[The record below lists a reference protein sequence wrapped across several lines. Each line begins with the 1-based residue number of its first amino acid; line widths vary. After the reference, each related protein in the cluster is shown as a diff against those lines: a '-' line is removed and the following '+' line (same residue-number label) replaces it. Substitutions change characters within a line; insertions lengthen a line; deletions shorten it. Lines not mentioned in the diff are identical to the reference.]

1 VLEYIPST
9 VVPVPISGRIAMA
22 TRKSKILPE
31 NRSPRQRGAAAQEG
45 RARHAEAL
53 DDILVARQPLVGM
66 LQQDIEQLFG
76 NTLTTETGGV
86 PPLTLEGA
94 QRPQHW
100 ATRGMR
106 HFLNE
111 PEDNGYWDFFKI
123 SDGFLLSITDAQYR
137 KDTWVRVEGTAFFKL
152 RLLLAGSLRSASG
165 EIIAQ
170 APEALLYLSPG
181 ASRGGYYI
189 PGAQPIRMV
198 VLHCRPTV
206 LTRDFGLNSSE
217 VPPPLNKLFARN
229 PEAENQ
235 RISLDTSLMHA
246 VQLMV
251 ESRHK
256 MIPALRG
263 RYLEALST
271 EILLQVLGEFS
282 DRAMMSRA
290 PTGIRPRDVNSIYEA
305 RDYLTQH
312 YRNPPKIPELARM
325 VGLNQTKLK
334 AGFRE
339 VTKLTIY
346 SYITKCRMERAADL
360 LLNGNYGIAE
370 VAYEVGY
377 DYPAN
382 FTSAFK
388 KFYGKLPRSVTSRDR
403 TPYSRSV

>member
-1 VLEYIPST
+1 
-9 VVPVPISGRIAMA
+9 MA
-22 TRKSKILPE
+22 TRKSKIHSE
-31 NRSPRQRGAAAQEG
+31 NRSSKQRSSPAQEG
-45 RARHAEAL
+45 RLRAAEPL
-53 DDILVARQPLVGM
+53 DDMLVARQPLVGM
-66 LQQDIEQLFG
+66 LQQDIEQLLG
-76 NTLTTETGGV
+76 ATITAEPGGR

-111 PEDNGYWDFFKI
+111 PEDSGYWDFFKI

-137 KDTWVRVEGTAFFKL
+137 QDTWVRVEGTAFFKL
-152 RLLLAGSLRSASG
+152 RLLLTGSLRAASG

-170 APEALLYLSPG
+170 APEALLYISPG

-189 PGAQPIRMV
+189 LAAQPIRMV
-198 VLHCRPTV
+198 VLHCRPAI

-217 VPPPLNKLFARN
+217 IPPPLNKLFARS
-229 PEAENQ
+229 PEPENQ
-235 RISLDTSLMHA
+235 RLSLDTSLMHA

-256 MIPALRG
+256 MMPALRG

-271 EILLQVLGEFS
+271 EILLQVIGEFS
-282 DRAMMSRA
+282 NRAMMNRA
-290 PTGIRPRDVNSIYEA
+290 PTGIRPRDVNGIYEA

-388 KFYGKLPRSVTSRDR
+388 KFYGKLPRSLTSRDR
-403 TPYSRSV
+403 TPYARSV

>member
-1 VLEYIPST
+1 MT
-9 VVPVPISGRIAMA
+9 
-22 TRKSKILPE
+22 TRKSKIHAE
-31 NRSPRQRGAAAQEG
+31 NRSSKQRSAAAREG
-45 RARHAEAL
+45 HARAAEPL

-66 LQQDIEQLFG
+66 LQQDIEQLLG
-76 NTLTTETGGV
+76 ATLPPEPGGM

-111 PEDNGYWDFFKI
+111 PEDSGYWDFFKI

-137 KDTWVRVEGTAFFKL
+137 KDTWVRVEGTGFFKL
-152 RLLLAGSLRSASG
+152 RLLLTGSLRAASG

-170 APEALLYLSPG
+170 APEALLYISPG
-181 ASRGGYYI
+181 VGRGGYYI
-189 PGAQPIRMV
+189 LAAQPIRMV
-198 VLHCRPTV
+198 VLHCRPAV

-217 VPPPLNKLFARN
+217 IPPPLNRLFARS
-229 PEAENQ
+229 PEPENQ
-235 RISLDTSLMHA
+235 RLSLDTSLMHA

-256 MIPALRG
+256 MMPALRG

-271 EILLQVLGEFS
+271 EILLQVIGEFS
-282 DRAMMSRA
+282 NRAMMNRT
-290 PTGIRPRDVNSIYEA
+290 PTGIRPRDVNGIYEA

-388 KFYGKLPRSVTSRDR
+388 KFYGKLPRSMTSRDR
-403 TPYSRSV
+403 TRYSRSA

>member
-1 VLEYIPST
+1 
-9 VVPVPISGRIAMA
+9 MA
-22 TRKSKILPE
+22 TRKSKIHAE
-31 NRSPRQRGAAAQEG
+31 NRSSKQRSAAAREG
-45 RARHAEAL
+45 QVRAAEPL

-66 LQQDIEQLFG
+66 LQQDIEQLLG
-76 NTLTTETGGV
+76 ATLTPEPGGM

-111 PEDNGYWDFFKI
+111 PEDSGYWDFFKI

-152 RLLLAGSLRSASG
+152 RLLLTGSLRAASG

-170 APEALLYLSPG
+170 APEALLYISPG
-181 ASRGGYYI
+181 VGRGGYYI
-189 PGAQPIRMV
+189 LAAQPIRMV
-198 VLHCRPTV
+198 VLHCRPAV

-217 VPPPLNKLFARN
+217 IPPPLNKLFARS
-229 PEAENQ
+229 PEPENQ
-235 RISLDTSLMHA
+235 RLSLDTSLMHA

-256 MIPALRG
+256 MMPALRG

-271 EILLQVLGEFS
+271 EILLQVIGEFS
-282 DRAMMSRA
+282 NRAMMHRT
-290 PTGIRPRDVNSIYEA
+290 PTGIRPRDVNGIYEA

-388 KFYGKLPRSVTSRDR
+388 KFYGKLPRSMTSRDR
-403 TPYSRSV
+403 TRHSRSV

>member
-1 VLEYIPST
+1 
-9 VVPVPISGRIAMA
+9 M
-22 TRKSKILPE
+22 
-31 NRSPRQRGAAAQEG
+31 
-45 RARHAEAL
+45 L

-66 LQQDIEQLFG
+66 LQQDIEQLLG
-76 NTLTTETGGV
+76 DTLTTESGGM
-86 PPLTLEGA
+86 PLLTLEGA

-111 PEDNGYWDFFKI
+111 HEDSGYWDFFKI

-137 KDTWVRVEGTAFFKL
+137 KDAWVRVEGSGFFKL
-152 RLLLAGSLRSASG
+152 RLLLAGSLRAASG

-189 PGAQPIRMV
+189 LGGQPIRMV
-198 VLHCRPTV
+198 VLHCRPAV

-217 VPPPLNKLFARN
+217 VPAPLNKLFARN
-229 PEAENQ
+229 PEPENQ
-235 RISLDTSLMHA
+235 RLSLDTSLMHA

-251 ESRHK
+251 GSRHK
-256 MIPALRG
+256 MMPALRG

-271 EILLQVLGEFS
+271 EILLQVIGEFS
-282 DRAMMSRA
+282 NRAMVNRA

-388 KFYGKLPRSVTSRDR
+388 KFYGKLPRSMTSRDR
-403 TPYSRSV
+403 APYSRSI

>member
-1 VLEYIPST
+1 MARV
-9 VVPVPISGRIAMA
+9 GR
-22 TRKSKILPE
+22 E
-31 NRSPRQRGAAAQEG
+31 
-45 RARHAEAL
+45 RHTETL

-66 LQQDIEQLFG
+66 LQQDIEQLLG
-76 NTLTTETGGV
+76 NTLTTETGGM

-111 PEDNGYWDFFKI
+111 PEDSGYWDFFKI

>member
-1 VLEYIPST
+1 
-9 VVPVPISGRIAMA
+9 MA
-22 TRKSKILPE
+22 TRKSKTPPE
-31 NRSPRQRGAAAQEG
+31 NRLPRQRGATTQAG
-45 RARHAEAL
+45 RESPPEAL
-53 DDILVARQPLVGM
+53 DDMLVARQPLVGM
-66 LQQDIEQLFG
+66 LQQDIEQLLAD
-76 NTLTTETGGV
+76 TLTTESGRM

-111 PEDNGYWDFFKI
+111 HEDSGYWDFFKI

-152 RLLLAGSLRSASG
+152 RLLLTGSLRAASG

-181 ASRGGYYI
+181 ANRGGYYI
-189 PGAQPIRMV
+189 LAAQPIRMV
-198 VLHCRPTV
+198 VLHCRPAV
-206 LTRDFGLNSSE
+206 LTRDFGLDSSE
-217 VPPPLNKLFARN
+217 VPPPLNKLFTRN

-235 RISLDTSLMHA
+235 RISLDTNLMHA

-256 MIPALRG
+256 MMPALRG

-271 EILLQVLGEFS
+271 EILLQVIGDFS
-282 DRAMMSRA
+282 NRAMMNRA
-290 PTGIRPRDVNSIYEA
+290 PSGVRPRDVNGIYEA

-312 YRNPPKIPELARM
+312 YRSPPKIPELARM

-388 KFYGKLPRSVTSRDR
+388 KFYGKLPRSMTSRDR
-403 TPYSRSV
+403 APYSRDA

>member
-1 VLEYIPST
+1 VLEYNPS
-9 VVPVPISGRIAMA
+9 VVPVQISGRIAMA
-22 TRKSKILPE
+22 ARKSKIPPE
-31 NRSPRQRGAAAQEG
+31 HRPPRQRGATAQEG
-45 RARHAEAL
+45 PLRHADAL

-66 LQQDIEQLFG
+66 LQQDVEQLFG
-76 NTLTTETGGV
+76 NTLAVETGGM

-111 PEDNGYWDFFKI
+111 PEDSGYWDFFKI
-123 SDGFLLSITDAQYR
+123 SDGFLLSVTDAQYR

-170 APEALLYLSPG
+170 GPEALLYLSPG

-189 PGAQPIRMV
+189 LGAQPIRMV

-246 VQLMV
+246 VQLMI

-256 MIPALRG
+256 MMPALRG

-271 EILLQVLGEFS
+271 EILLQVLGEFR

-403 TPYSRSV
+403 MPYSRSVW

>member
-1 VLEYIPST
+1 
-9 VVPVPISGRIAMA
+9 M
-22 TRKSKILPE
+22 
-31 NRSPRQRGAAAQEG
+31 
-45 RARHAEAL
+45 RASEPL
-53 DDILVARQPLVGM
+53 DDMLVARQPLVGM
-66 LQQDIEQLFG
+66 LQQDIEQLLGATF
-76 NTLTTETGGV
+76 TAEPGGM

-111 PEDNGYWDFFKI
+111 PEDSGYWDFFKI

-152 RLLLAGSLRSASG
+152 RLLLTGSLRAASG

-170 APEALLYLSPG
+170 APEALLYISPG

-189 PGAQPIRMV
+189 LAAQPIRMV
-198 VLHCRPTV
+198 VLHCRPAI

-217 VPPPLNKLFARN
+217 IPPPLNKLFARS
-229 PEAENQ
+229 PEPENQ
-235 RISLDTSLMHA
+235 RLSLDTSLMHA

-256 MIPALRG
+256 MMPALRG

-271 EILLQVLGEFS
+271 EILLQVIGEFS
-282 DRAMMSRA
+282 NRAMMNRT
-290 PTGIRPRDVNSIYEA
+290 PTGIRPRDVNGIYEA

-388 KFYGKLPRSVTSRDR
+388 KFYGKLPRSLTSRDR
-403 TPYSRSV
+403 TPYARSV

>member
-1 VLEYIPST
+1 MT
-9 VVPVPISGRIAMA
+9 
-22 TRKSKILPE
+22 TRKSKIQAE
-31 NRSPRQRGAAAQEG
+31 NRSSKQRSAAAREG
-45 RARHAEAL
+45 HVRAAEPL

-66 LQQDIEQLFG
+66 LQQDIEQLLG
-76 NTLTTETGGV
+76 ATLTPEPGAM

-111 PEDNGYWDFFKI
+111 PEDSGYWDFFKI

-137 KDTWVRVEGTAFFKL
+137 KDTWVRVEGTGFFKL
-152 RLLLAGSLRSASG
+152 RLLLTGSLRAASG

-170 APEALLYLSPG
+170 APEALLYISPG
-181 ASRGGYYI
+181 VGRGGYYI
-189 PGAQPIRMV
+189 LAAQPIRMV
-198 VLHCRPTV
+198 VLHCRPAV

-217 VPPPLNKLFARN
+217 IPPPLNKLFARS
-229 PEAENQ
+229 PEPENQ
-235 RISLDTSLMHA
+235 RLSLDTSLMHA

-256 MIPALRG
+256 MMPALRG

-271 EILLQVLGEFS
+271 EILLQVIGEFS
-282 DRAMMSRA
+282 NRAMMNRT
-290 PTGIRPRDVNSIYEA
+290 PTGIRPRDVNGIYEA

-388 KFYGKLPRSVTSRDR
+388 KFYGKLPRSMTSRDR
-403 TPYSRSV
+403 TRYSRSA

>member
-1 VLEYIPST
+1 
-9 VVPVPISGRIAMA
+9 MA
-22 TRKSKILPE
+22 TRKSKIHSE
-31 NRSPRQRGAAAQEG
+31 NRSSKQRSSPAQEG
-45 RARHAEAL
+45 RLRAAEPL
-53 DDILVARQPLVGM
+53 DDMLVARQPLVGM
-66 LQQDIEQLFG
+66 LQQDIEQLLGATFAA
-76 NTLTTETGGV
+76 EPGGM

-111 PEDNGYWDFFKI
+111 PEDSGYWDFFKI

-137 KDTWVRVEGTAFFKL
+137 QDTWVRVEGTAFFKL
-152 RLLLAGSLRSASG
+152 RLLLTGSLRAASG

-170 APEALLYLSPG
+170 APEALLYISPG

-189 PGAQPIRMV
+189 LAAQPIRMV
-198 VLHCRPTV
+198 VLHCRPAI

-217 VPPPLNKLFARN
+217 IPPPLNKLFARS
-229 PEAENQ
+229 PEPENQ
-235 RISLDTSLMHA
+235 RLSLDTSLMHA

-256 MIPALRG
+256 MMPALRG

-271 EILLQVLGEFS
+271 EILLQVIGEFS
-282 DRAMMSRA
+282 NRAMMNRA
-290 PTGIRPRDVNSIYEA
+290 PTGIRPRDVNGIYEA

-388 KFYGKLPRSVTSRDR
+388 KFYGKLPRSLTSRDR
-403 TPYSRSV
+403 TPYARSV

>member
-1 VLEYIPST
+1 MV
-9 VVPVPISGRIAMA
+9 
-22 TRKSKILPE
+22 TRKSKIHSE
-31 NRSPRQRGAAAQEG
+31 NRSSKQRSSPAQEG
-45 RARHAEAL
+45 RLRASEPL
-53 DDILVARQPLVGM
+53 DDMLVARQPLVGM
-66 LQQDIEQLFG
+66 LQQDIEQLLGATF
-76 NTLTTETGGV
+76 TAEPGGM

-111 PEDNGYWDFFKI
+111 PEDSGYWDFFKI

-152 RLLLAGSLRSASG
+152 RLLLTGSLRAASG

-170 APEALLYLSPG
+170 APEALLYISPG

-189 PGAQPIRMV
+189 LAAQPIRMV
-198 VLHCRPTV
+198 VLHCRPAI

-217 VPPPLNKLFARN
+217 IPPPLNKLFARS
-229 PEAENQ
+229 PEPENQ
-235 RISLDTSLMHA
+235 RLSLDTSLMHA

-251 ESRHK
+251 ESRHN
-256 MIPALRG
+256 MMPALRG

-271 EILLQVLGEFS
+271 EILLQVIGEFS
-282 DRAMMSRA
+282 NRAMMNRA
-290 PTGIRPRDVNSIYEA
+290 PTGIRPRDVNGIYEA

-388 KFYGKLPRSVTSRDR
+388 KFYGKLPRSLTSRDR
-403 TPYSRSV
+403 TTYARSV

>member
-1 VLEYIPST
+1 
-9 VVPVPISGRIAMA
+9 MA
-22 TRKSKILPE
+22 TRKSKVLPE
-31 NRSPRQRGAAAQEG
+31 NRIPRQRGATTQAE
-45 RARHAEAL
+45 RERPSEARE
-53 DDILVARQPLVGM
+53 DIPVARQPLVGM
-66 LQQDIEQLFG
+66 LQQDIEQLLG
-76 NTLTTETGGV
+76 DTLTTESGRM

-94 QRPQHW
+94 QR
-100 ATRGMR
+100 
-106 HFLNE
+106 
-111 PEDNGYWDFFKI
+111 
-123 SDGFLLSITDAQYR
+123 DAQYR
-137 KDTWVRVEGTAFFKL
+137 KDTWVRVEGTGFFKL
-152 RLLLAGSLRSASG
+152 RLLLTGSLRAASG

-170 APEALLYLSPG
+170 APQALLYLSPG

-189 PGAQPIRMV
+189 LAAQPIRMV

-217 VPPPLNKLFARN
+217 VPPPLNKLFTRN

-235 RISLDTSLMHA
+235 RISLDTNLMHA
-246 VQLMV
+246 VQQMV
-251 ESRHK
+251 ESRYT
-256 MIPALRG
+256 MMPALRG

-271 EILLQVLGEFS
+271 EILLQVIGEFS
-282 DRAMMSRA
+282 NRAMMNRA
-290 PTGIRPRDVNSIYEA
+290 PTGVRARDVNGIYEA

-312 YRNPPKIPELARM
+312 YRNPPNIPELARM

-388 KFYGKLPRSVTSRDR
+388 KFYGKLPRSMTSRAR
-403 TPYSRSV
+403 APYSRSA

>member
-1 VLEYIPST
+1 MT
-9 VVPVPISGRIAMA
+9 A
-22 TRKSKILPE
+22 RKSKIHAE
-31 NRSPRQRGAAAQEG
+31 NRSSKLGSAAARDG
-45 RARHAEAL
+45 HVRAAEPL

-66 LQQDIEQLFG
+66 LQQDVEQLLG
-76 NTLTTETGGV
+76 ATLTPEPGAM

-111 PEDNGYWDFFKI
+111 PEDSGYWDFFKI

-137 KDTWVRVEGTAFFKL
+137 KDTWVRVEGTGFFKL
-152 RLLLAGSLRSASG
+152 RLLLTGSLRAASG

-170 APEALLYLSPG
+170 APEALLYISPG
-181 ASRGGYYI
+181 VGRGGYYI
-189 PGAQPIRMV
+189 LAAQPIRMV
-198 VLHCRPTV
+198 VLHCRPAV

-217 VPPPLNKLFARN
+217 IPPPLNRLFARS
-229 PEAENQ
+229 PEPENQ
-235 RISLDTSLMHA
+235 RLSLDTSLMHA

-256 MIPALRG
+256 MMPALRG

-271 EILLQVLGEFS
+271 EILLQVIGEFS
-282 DRAMMSRA
+282 NRAMMNRT
-290 PTGIRPRDVNSIYEA
+290 PTGIRPRDVNGIYEA

-388 KFYGKLPRSVTSRDR
+388 KFYGKLPRSMTSRDR
-403 TPYSRSV
+403 TRYSRSA

>member
-1 VLEYIPST
+1 MI
-9 VVPVPISGRIAMA
+9 
-22 TRKSKILPE
+22 
-31 NRSPRQRGAAAQEG
+31 
-45 RARHAEAL
+45 

-66 LQQDIEQLFG
+66 LQQDIEQLLG
-76 NTLTTETGGV
+76 DTLTESGGM

-111 PEDNGYWDFFKI
+111 QEDSGYWDFFKI
-123 SDGFLLSITDAQYR
+123 SDGFLLSITDAQYG

-152 RLLLAGSLRSASG
+152 RLLLSGSLRSASG

-189 PGAQPIRMV
+189 LGAQPIRMV
-198 VLHCRPTV
+198 VLHCRPAV

-217 VPPPLNKLFARN
+217 VPPPLDKLFARN
-229 PEAENQ
+229 PAENQ
-235 RISLDTSLMHA
+235 RLSLDTSLMHA

-256 MIPALRG
+256 MMPALRG

-271 EILLQVLGEFS
+271 EILLQVIGEFGN
-282 DRAMMSRA
+282 RAMVNRA
-290 PTGIRPRDVNSIYEA
+290 RTGIRPRDVNSIYEA

-388 KFYGKLPRSVTSRDR
+388 KFYGKLPRSITSRDR
-403 TPYSRSV
+403 ARY

>member
-1 VLEYIPST
+1 MP
-9 VVPVPISGRIAMA
+9 
-22 TRKSKILPE
+22 TRKSKPLPE
-31 NRSPRQRGAAAQEG
+31 TRSSRQRGAAAPERRQ
-45 RARHAEAL
+45 RPAEML

-66 LQQDIEQLFG
+66 LQQDIEQLLG
-76 NTLTTETGGV
+76 DTLTTESGGM
-86 PPLTLEGA
+86 PLLTLEGA

-111 PEDNGYWDFFKI
+111 HEDSGYWDFFKI

-137 KDTWVRVEGTAFFKL
+137 KDAWVRVEGSGFFKL
-152 RLLLAGSLRSASG
+152 RLLLAGSLRAASG

-189 PGAQPIRMV
+189 LGGQPIRMV
-198 VLHCRPTV
+198 VLHCRPAV

-217 VPPPLNKLFARN
+217 VPAPLNKLFARN
-229 PEAENQ
+229 PEPENQ
-235 RISLDTSLMHA
+235 RLSLDTSLMHA

-251 ESRHK
+251 GSRHK
-256 MIPALRG
+256 MMPALRG

-271 EILLQVLGEFS
+271 EILLQVIGEFS
-282 DRAMMSRA
+282 NRAMVNRA

-388 KFYGKLPRSVTSRDR
+388 KFYGKLPRSMTSRDR
-403 TPYSRSV
+403 APYSRSI

>member
-1 VLEYIPST
+1 
-9 VVPVPISGRIAMA
+9 MA
-22 TRKSKILPE
+22 TRKSKVLPE
-31 NRSPRQRGAAAQEG
+31 NRIPRQRGATTQAE
-45 RARHAEAL
+45 RERPSEARE
-53 DDILVARQPLVGM
+53 DIPVARQPLVGM
-66 LQQDIEQLFG
+66 LQQDIEQLLG
-76 NTLTTETGGV
+76 DTLTTESGRM

-111 PEDNGYWDFFKI
+111 QEDNGYWDFFKL

-137 KDTWVRVEGTAFFKL
+137 KDTWVRVEGTGFFKL
-152 RLLLAGSLRSASG
+152 RLLLTGSLRAASG
-165 EIIAQ
+165 DIIAQ
-170 APEALLYLSPG
+170 APQALLYLSPG

-189 PGAQPIRMV
+189 LAAQPIRMV

-206 LTRDFGLNSSE
+206 LTDFGLNSSE
-217 VPPPLNKLFARN
+217 VPPPLNKLFTRN

-235 RISLDTSLMHA
+235 RISLDTNLMHA
-246 VQLMV
+246 VQQMV
-251 ESRHK
+251 ESRYT
-256 MIPALRG
+256 MMPALRG

-271 EILLQVLGEFS
+271 EILLQVIGEFS
-282 DRAMMSRA
+282 NRAMMNRA
-290 PTGIRPRDVNSIYEA
+290 PTGVRARDVNGIYEA

-312 YRNPPKIPELARM
+312 YRNPPNIPELARM

-388 KFYGKLPRSVTSRDR
+388 KFYGKLPRSMTSRAR
-403 TPYSRSV
+403 APYSRSA

>member
-1 VLEYIPST
+1 
-9 VVPVPISGRIAMA
+9 MA
-22 TRKSKILPE
+22 ARKSKIHSE
-31 NRSPRQRGAAAQEG
+31 NRSSKQRSSPAQEG
-45 RARHAEAL
+45 RLRAAEPL
-53 DDILVARQPLVGM
+53 DDMLVARQPLVGM
-66 LQQDIEQLFG
+66 LQQDIEQLLG
-76 NTLTTETGGV
+76 ATITAEPGGM

-111 PEDNGYWDFFKI
+111 PEDSGYWDFFKI

-137 KDTWVRVEGTAFFKL
+137 QDTWVRVEGTAFFKL
-152 RLLLAGSLRSASG
+152 RLLLTGSLRAASG

-170 APEALLYLSPG
+170 APEALLYISPG

-189 PGAQPIRMV
+189 LAAQPIRMV
-198 VLHCRPTV
+198 VLHCRPAI

-217 VPPPLNKLFARN
+217 IPPPLNKLFARS
-229 PEAENQ
+229 PEPENQ
-235 RISLDTSLMHA
+235 RLSLDTSLMHA

-256 MIPALRG
+256 MMPALRG

-271 EILLQVLGEFS
+271 EILLQVIGEFS
-282 DRAMMSRA
+282 NRAMMNRA
-290 PTGIRPRDVNSIYEA
+290 PTGIRPRDVNGIYEA

-388 KFYGKLPRSVTSRDR
+388 KFYGKLPRSLTSRDR
-403 TPYSRSV
+403 TPYARSV

>member
-1 VLEYIPST
+1 
-9 VVPVPISGRIAMA
+9 MA
-22 TRKSKILPE
+22 TRKSKVHPE
-31 NRSPRQRGAAAQEG
+31 NRPSKQRSAAAQERLRG
-45 RARHAEAL
+45 AEPL
-53 DDILVARQPLVGM
+53 DDMLVARQPLVGM
-66 LQQDIEQLFG
+66 LQQDIEQLLGATF
-76 NTLTTETGGV
+76 TAEPGGL

-111 PEDNGYWDFFKI
+111 PEDSGYWDFFKI

-152 RLLLAGSLRSASG
+152 RLLLTGSLRAASG

-170 APEALLYLSPG
+170 APEALLYISPG

-189 PGAQPIRMV
+189 LAAQPIRMV
-198 VLHCRPTV
+198 VLHCRPAV

-217 VPPPLNKLFARN
+217 IPPPLNKMFARS
-229 PEAENQ
+229 PEPENQ
-235 RISLDTSLMHA
+235 RLSLDTSLMHA
-246 VQLMV
+246 VQRMV

-256 MIPALRG
+256 MMPALRG

-271 EILLQVLGEFS
+271 EILLQIIGEFS
-282 DRAMMSRA
+282 NRAMMSRA
-290 PTGIRPRDVNSIYEA
+290 PTGIRPRDVNGIYEA

-360 LLNGNYGIAE
+360 LQNGNYGIAE

-388 KFYGKLPRSVTSRDR
+388 KFYGRLPRNVTSRDR
-403 TPYSRSV
+403 RPYSRGA

>member
-1 VLEYIPST
+1 
-9 VVPVPISGRIAMA
+9 MA
-22 TRKSKILPE
+22 SRKSKILPE
-31 NRSPRQRGAAAQEG
+31 MRSPKQRGAAAQEG
-45 RARHAEAL
+45 H
-53 DDILVARQPLVGM
+53 DILVARQPLVGM
-66 LQQDIEQLFG
+66 LQQDIEQLLGDTF
-76 NTLTTETGGV
+76 TTESGRM

-111 PEDNGYWDFFKI
+111 EEDNGYWDFFKI

-152 RLLLAGSLRSASG
+152 RLLLTGSLRSASG

-170 APEALLYLSPG
+170 APEVLLFISPG

-189 PGAQPIRMV
+189 LATQPIRMV
-198 VLHCRPTV
+198 VLHCRPAV

-235 RISLDTSLMHA
+235 RISLDPSLMHA

-271 EILLQVLGEFS
+271 EILLQVIGEFS
-282 DRAMMSRA
+282 NRAMMNRA
-290 PTGIRPRDVNSIYEA
+290 PTGIRPRDVNGIYEA

-388 KFYGKLPRSVTSRDR
+388 KFYGKLPRSMTSRER
-403 TPYSRSV
+403 APYSRTV

>member
-1 VLEYIPST
+1 MT
-9 VVPVPISGRIAMA
+9 
-22 TRKSKILPE
+22 TRKSKIQAE
-31 NRSPRQRGAAAQEG
+31 NRSSKQRSAAAREG
-45 RARHAEAL
+45 HVRAAEPL

-66 LQQDIEQLFG
+66 LQQDIEQLLG
-76 NTLTTETGGV
+76 ATLTPEPGAM

-111 PEDNGYWDFFKI
+111 PEDSGYWDFFKI

-152 RLLLAGSLRSASG
+152 RLLLTGSLRAASG

-170 APEALLYLSPG
+170 APEALLYISPG
-181 ASRGGYYI
+181 VGRGGYYI
-189 PGAQPIRMV
+189 LAAQPIRMV
-198 VLHCRPTV
+198 VLHCRPAV

-217 VPPPLNKLFARN
+217 IPPPLNRLFARS
-229 PEAENQ
+229 PEPENQ
-235 RISLDTSLMHA
+235 RLSLDTSLMHA

-256 MIPALRG
+256 MMPALRG

-271 EILLQVLGEFS
+271 EILLQVIGEFS
-282 DRAMMSRA
+282 NRAMMNRT
-290 PTGIRPRDVNSIYEA
+290 PTGIRPRDVNGIYEA

-388 KFYGKLPRSVTSRDR
+388 KFYGKLPRSMTSRDR
-403 TPYSRSV
+403 TRYSRSA

>member
-1 VLEYIPST
+1 
-9 VVPVPISGRIAMA
+9 MA
-22 TRKSKILPE
+22 TRKSKVLPE
-31 NRSPRQRGAAAQEG
+31 NRIPRQRGATTQAE
-45 RARHAEAL
+45 RERPSEARE
-53 DDILVARQPLVGM
+53 DIPVARQPLVGM
-66 LQQDIEQLFG
+66 LQQDIEQLLG
-76 NTLTTETGGV
+76 DTLTTESGRM

-111 PEDNGYWDFFKI
+111 QEDNGYWDFFKL

-137 KDTWVRVEGTAFFKL
+137 KDTWVRVEGTGFFKL
-152 RLLLAGSLRSASG
+152 RLLLTGSLRAASG

-170 APEALLYLSPG
+170 APQALLYLSPG

-189 PGAQPIRMV
+189 LAAQPIRMV

-206 LTRDFGLNSSE
+206 LTDFGLNSSE
-217 VPPPLNKLFARN
+217 VPPPLNKLFTRN

-235 RISLDTSLMHA
+235 RISLDTNLMHA
-246 VQLMV
+246 VQQMV
-251 ESRHK
+251 ESRYT
-256 MIPALRG
+256 MMPALRG

-271 EILLQVLGEFS
+271 EILLQVIGEFS
-282 DRAMMSRA
+282 NRAMMNRA
-290 PTGIRPRDVNSIYEA
+290 PTGVRARDVNGIYEA

-312 YRNPPKIPELARM
+312 YRNPPNIPELARM

-388 KFYGKLPRSVTSRDR
+388 KFYGKLPRSMTSRAR
-403 TPYSRSV
+403 APYSRSA

>member
-1 VLEYIPST
+1 M
-9 VVPVPISGRIAMA
+9 AM
-22 TRKSKILPE
+22 RKSKARLE
-31 NRSPRQRGAAAQEG
+31 NRPSRQRAQVQEKGSGAAEP
-45 RARHAEAL
+45 L
-53 DDILVARQPLVGM
+53 DDMLVARQPLVGM
-66 LQQDIEQLFG
+66 LQQDIEQLLGATF
-76 NTLTTETGGV
+76 TAEAGGL

-111 PEDNGYWDFFKI
+111 PEDSGYWDFFKI

-152 RLLLAGSLRSASG
+152 RLLLTGSLRAASG

-170 APEALLYLSPG
+170 APEALLHISPG

-189 PGAQPIRMV
+189 LAAQPIRMV
-198 VLHCRPTV
+198 VLHCRPAV
-206 LTRDFGLNSSE
+206 LTRDFGLNSTE
-217 VPPPLNKLFARN
+217 VPPPLNKMFGRS
-229 PEAENQ
+229 PEPENQ
-235 RISLDTSLMHA
+235 RLSLDTNLMHA
-246 VQLMV
+246 VQRMV

-256 MIPALRG
+256 MMPALRG

-271 EILLQVLGEFS
+271 EILLQVIGEFS
-282 DRAMMSRA
+282 NRAMMNRT
-290 PTGIRPRDVNSIYEA
+290 PTGIRPRDVNGIYEA

-360 LLNGNYGIAE
+360 LQNGNYGIAE

-388 KFYGKLPRSVTSRDR
+388 KFYGKLPRSVTARDR
-403 TPYSRSV
+403 APLYRSA

>member
-1 VLEYIPST
+1 MT
-9 VVPVPISGRIAMA
+9 
-22 TRKSKILPE
+22 TRKSKIQAE
-31 NRSPRQRGAAAQEG
+31 NRSSKQRSAAAREG
-45 RARHAEAL
+45 HVRAAEPL

-66 LQQDIEQLFG
+66 LQQDIEQLLG
-76 NTLTTETGGV
+76 ATLTPEPGAM

-111 PEDNGYWDFFKI
+111 PEDSGYWDFFKI

-137 KDTWVRVEGTAFFKL
+137 KDTWVRVEGTGFFKL
-152 RLLLAGSLRSASG
+152 RLLLTGSLRAASG

-170 APEALLYLSPG
+170 APEALLYISPG
-181 ASRGGYYI
+181 VGRGGYYI
-189 PGAQPIRMV
+189 LAAQPIRMV
-198 VLHCRPTV
+198 VLHCRPAV

-217 VPPPLNKLFARN
+217 IPPPLNRLFARS
-229 PEAENQ
+229 PEPENQ
-235 RISLDTSLMHA
+235 RLSLDTSLMHA

-256 MIPALRG
+256 MMPALRG

-271 EILLQVLGEFS
+271 EILLQVIGEFS
-282 DRAMMSRA
+282 NRAMMNRT
-290 PTGIRPRDVNSIYEA
+290 PTGIRPRDVNGIYEA

-388 KFYGKLPRSVTSRDR
+388 KFYGKLPRSMTSRDR
-403 TPYSRSV
+403 TRYSRSA

>member
-1 VLEYIPST
+1 MV
-9 VVPVPISGRIAMA
+9 
-22 TRKSKILPE
+22 TRKSKMPPE
-31 NRSPRQRGAAAQEG
+31 NRLPGQRGPTA
-45 RARHAEAL
+45 HAERERPSAAL

-66 LQQDIEQLFG
+66 LQQDIEQLLG
-76 NTLTTETGGV
+76 DTLTTESGRM

-94 QRPQHW
+94 QRPQHS

-111 PEDNGYWDFFKI
+111 QEDSGYWDFFKI

-137 KDTWVRVEGTAFFKL
+137 KDTWVRVEGSAFFKL
-152 RLLLAGSLRSASG
+152 RLLLTGSLRAASG

-189 PGAQPIRMV
+189 LAAQPIRMV

-206 LTRDFGLNSSE
+206 LTRDFGLNSSG

-235 RISLDTSLMHA
+235 RISLDTNLMHA

-251 ESRHK
+251 ESRYT
-256 MIPALRG
+256 MMPALRG

-271 EILLQVLGEFS
+271 EILLQVIGEFS
-282 DRAMMSRA
+282 SRAMMNRA
-290 PTGIRPRDVNSIYEA
+290 PTGIRPRDVNGIHEA

-339 VTKLTIY
+339 VTNLTIY

-388 KFYGKLPRSVTSRDR
+388 KFYGKLPRSMTSRDR
-403 TPYSRSV
+403 LPHSRNT

>member
-1 VLEYIPST
+1 MT
-9 VVPVPISGRIAMA
+9 A
-22 TRKSKILPE
+22 RKSKIHAE
-31 NRSPRQRGAAAQEG
+31 NRSSKQRSAAAREG
-45 RARHAEAL
+45 QVRAAEPL

-66 LQQDIEQLFG
+66 LQQDIEQLLG
-76 NTLTTETGGV
+76 ATLTPEPGGM

-111 PEDNGYWDFFKI
+111 PEDSGYWDFFKI

-152 RLLLAGSLRSASG
+152 RLLLNGSLRAASG

-170 APEALLYLSPG
+170 APEALLYISPG
-181 ASRGGYYI
+181 VGRGGYYI
-189 PGAQPIRMV
+189 LAAQPIRMV
-198 VLHCRPTV
+198 VLHCRPAV

-217 VPPPLNKLFARN
+217 IPPPLNKLFARS
-229 PEAENQ
+229 PEPENQ
-235 RISLDTSLMHA
+235 RLSLDTSLMHA

-256 MIPALRG
+256 MMPALRG

-271 EILLQVLGEFS
+271 EILLQVIGEFS
-282 DRAMMSRA
+282 NRAMMNRT
-290 PTGIRPRDVNSIYEA
+290 PTGIRPRDVNGIYEA

-346 SYITKCRMERAADL
+346 GYITKCRMERAADL

-388 KFYGKLPRSVTSRDR
+388 KFYGKLPRSMTSRDR
-403 TPYSRSV
+403 TRYSRSV

>member
-1 VLEYIPST
+1 
-9 VVPVPISGRIAMA
+9 MA
-22 TRKSKILPE
+22 TRKSKIHSE
-31 NRSPRQRGAAAQEG
+31 NRSSKQRSSPAHEG
-45 RARHAEAL
+45 RLRAAEPL
-53 DDILVARQPLVGM
+53 DDMLVARQPLVGM
-66 LQQDIEQLFG
+66 LQQDIEQLLG
-76 NTLTTETGGV
+76 ATITAEPGGM

-111 PEDNGYWDFFKI
+111 PEDSGYWDFFKI

-137 KDTWVRVEGTAFFKL
+137 QDTWVRVEGTAFFKL
-152 RLLLAGSLRSASG
+152 RLLLTGSLRAASG

-170 APEALLYLSPG
+170 APEALLYISPG

-189 PGAQPIRMV
+189 LAAQPIRMV
-198 VLHCRPTV
+198 VLHCRPAI

-217 VPPPLNKLFARN
+217 IPPPLNKLFARS
-229 PEAENQ
+229 PEPENQ
-235 RISLDTSLMHA
+235 RLSLDTSLMHA

-256 MIPALRG
+256 MMPALRG

-271 EILLQVLGEFS
+271 EILLQVIGEFS
-282 DRAMMSRA
+282 NRAMMNRA
-290 PTGIRPRDVNSIYEA
+290 PTGIRPRDVNGIYEA

-388 KFYGKLPRSVTSRDR
+388 KFYGKLPRSLTSRDR
-403 TPYSRSV
+403 TPYARSV

>member
-1 VLEYIPST
+1 
-9 VVPVPISGRIAMA
+9 
-22 TRKSKILPE
+22 
-31 NRSPRQRGAAAQEG
+31 
-45 RARHAEAL
+45 
-53 DDILVARQPLVGM
+53 
-66 LQQDIEQLFG
+66 
-76 NTLTTETGGV
+76 
-86 PPLTLEGA
+86 
-94 QRPQHW
+94 
-100 ATRGMR
+100 
-106 HFLNE
+106 
-111 PEDNGYWDFFKI
+111 
-123 SDGFLLSITDAQYR
+123 
-137 KDTWVRVEGTAFFKL
+137 
-152 RLLLAGSLRSASG
+152 
-165 EIIAQ
+165 
-170 APEALLYLSPG
+170 
-181 ASRGGYYI
+181 
-189 PGAQPIRMV
+189 
-198 VLHCRPTV
+198 
-206 LTRDFGLNSSE
+206 
-217 VPPPLNKLFARN
+217 
-229 PEAENQ
+229 
-235 RISLDTSLMHA
+235 MHA

-251 ESRHK
+251 ESRRK
-256 MIPALRG
+256 IMPALRG

-271 EILLQVLGEFS
+271 EILLQVLGEFR
-282 DRAMMSRA
+282 DRAMMSRG

>member
-1 VLEYIPST
+1 
-9 VVPVPISGRIAMA
+9 MA
-22 TRKSKILPE
+22 TRKSKIHSE
-31 NRSPRQRGAAAQEG
+31 NRSSKQRSSPAQEG
-45 RARHAEAL
+45 RLRAAEPL
-53 DDILVARQPLVGM
+53 DDMLVARQPLVGM
-66 LQQDIEQLFG
+66 LQQDIEQLIG
-76 NTLTTETGGV
+76 ATITAEPGGM

-111 PEDNGYWDFFKI
+111 PEDSGYWDFFKI

-137 KDTWVRVEGTAFFKL
+137 QDTWVRVEGTAFFKL
-152 RLLLAGSLRSASG
+152 RLLLTGSLRAASG

-170 APEALLYLSPG
+170 APEALLYISPG

-189 PGAQPIRMV
+189 LAAQPIRMV
-198 VLHCRPTV
+198 VLHCRPAI

-217 VPPPLNKLFARN
+217 IPPPLNKLFARS
-229 PEAENQ
+229 PEPENQ
-235 RISLDTSLMHA
+235 RLSLDTSLMHA

-256 MIPALRG
+256 MMPALRG

-271 EILLQVLGEFS
+271 EILLQVIGEFS
-282 DRAMMSRA
+282 NRAMMNRA
-290 PTGIRPRDVNSIYEA
+290 PTGIRPRDVNGIYEA

-388 KFYGKLPRSVTSRDR
+388 KFYGKLPRSLTSRDR
-403 TPYSRSV
+403 TPYARSV